1 VERDLKETAL
11 VQQVLSYLLL
21 KGHYVWRNNTGA
33 TRAGQFGERFIRYGL
48 PGSADVLGCA
58 KDGKLIAVECKIKP
72 CKPTPLQLDF
82 LEQVQ
87 KRGGY
92 AILAY
97 SLTDVEKVL

>member
-1 VERDLKETAL
+1 MKESHL
-11 VQQVLSYLLL
+11 IQQVLTYLSY

-33 TRAGQFGERFIRYGL
+33 TRAGKFNERFIRYGL
-48 PGSADVLGCA
+48 PGSSDVLGCA

-72 CKPTPLQLDF
+72 RKPTTLQIQF
-82 LEQVQ
+82 LSEVN

-92 AILAY
+92 GVLAY